1 MGSGFG
7 FVGPEHGAVAVQ
19 EHGGDFAGVE
29 EARRVG
35 VLEREGE
42 FRRHGEVD
50 APDQGEERW
59 GSQVSRVDTEVGFHA
74 FAEAFEAGGDE
85 DLGRGVSC
93 EVWRLGGRCWYLRP
107 LHSCLLLPI

>member
-1 MGSGFG
+1 MRGGLR

-29 EARRVG
+29 EARCVG

-42 FRRHGEVD
+42 FRRHGEVY

-59 GSQVSRVDTEVGFHA
+59 GSQVPRVDTKVGFHA
-74 FAEAFEAGGDE
+74 FAEALEASGDE
-85 DLGRGVSC
+85 DLGRGVSF
-93 EVWRLGGRCWYLRP
+93 EVLEVG
-107 LHSCLLLPI
+107 